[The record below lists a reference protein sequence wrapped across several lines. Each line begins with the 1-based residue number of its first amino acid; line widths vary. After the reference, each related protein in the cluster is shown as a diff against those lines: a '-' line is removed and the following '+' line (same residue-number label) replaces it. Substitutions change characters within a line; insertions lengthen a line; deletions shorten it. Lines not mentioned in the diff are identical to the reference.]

1 MADLAFRSPVRKL
14 VAFFHA
20 SRDRWKQ
27 KCQQAKYELKLLKRR
42 YTNLRKNRD
51 QWKQRYQEAEAQRQ
65 QLQTQVGALVE
76 ERAAL
81 S

>member
-1 MADLAFRSPVRKL
+1 MSDLAFRSPVRKL
-14 VAFFHA
+14 VAFFRT

-42 YTNLRKNRD
+42 YANLKRNHD
-51 QWKQRYQEAEAQRQ
+51 CWEQRYRETEAHRR
-65 QLQTQVGALVE
+65 QLQARVEALGR

>member
-1 MADLAFRSPVRKL
+1 MADLAFRSPLRKL

-42 YTNLRKNRD
+42 YANLKKNHD
-51 QWKQRYQEAEAQRQ
+51 QWEQRYRETEAHRR
-65 QLQTQVGALVE
+65 QLQAQVDASAE

>member
-14 VAFFHA
+14 VVFFHA

-42 YTNLRKNRD
+42 YANLKKNHD
-51 QWKQRYQEAEAQRQ
+51 QWEQRYREAETQRQ
-65 QLQTQVGALVE
+65 QLQARVE
-76 ERAAL
+76 AWGGERAAL